1 MSTAENAY
9 GFIGL
14 GLIGGSIA
22 RAIRQNDPEAYIL
35 AYNPSRNSLD
45 EALADGVLSEAA
57 DGIDDTFKKCHYI
70 FLCAPVGSNTD
81 NLPAVKAHMSDDAII
96 TDIGSVK
103 TGIHNA
109 VVGLGLSSHFIG
121 GHPMTGSE
129 RTKYRNSK
137 ASLLENAY
145 YILAPEKEVPKK
157 EVEAFRKLVES
168 FHSMPLILDNDLHDY
183 VTGAVSHVPHVVS
196 ATLVNLVRESDTDD
210 GVMKMIAAG
219 GFKDITRISSSS
231 PTMWQHICLTNKDN
245 IVKLL
250 DRYIADLQAN
260 RDKIASAD
268 KDAIYELFDSAR
280 KYRDSFSDV
289 HSGPIMQ
296 EFVLHIDI
304 ADHPGAIAEVADLL
318 AKEDINIKN
327 IGITHNREFAYGAM
341 RLELNTAKRRDE
353 TREVLKAHGFHVVD

>member
-1 MSTAENAY
+1 
-9 GFIGL
+9 
-14 GLIGGSIA
+14 
-22 RAIRQNDPEAYIL
+22 
-35 AYNPSRNSLD
+35 
-45 EALADGVLSEAA
+45 
-57 DGIDDTFKKCHYI
+57 
-70 FLCAPVGSNTD
+70 
-81 NLPAVKAHMSDDAII
+81 
-96 TDIGSVK
+96 
-103 TGIHNA
+103 
-109 VVGLGLSSHFIG
+109 
-121 GHPMTGSE
+121 
-129 RTKYRNSK
+129 
-137 ASLLENAY
+137 
-145 YILAPEKEVPKK
+145 
-157 EVEAFRKLVES
+157 
-168 FHSMPLILDNDLHDY
+168 
-183 VTGAVSHVPHVVS
+183 
-196 ATLVNLVRESDTDD
+196 
-210 GVMKMIAAG
+210 
-219 GFKDITRISSSS
+219 
-231 PTMWQHICLTNKDN
+231 MWQHICLTNKDN